1 MASTLSYGSHN
12 LPHIAIPPPTARRS
26 RLRHAVP
33 TGAFSKHMDSSEA
46 FPSEHTSICNA
57 ILVSFEADEDD
68 GKFCQGERYVVK
80 QVSNAILSANA
91 SNPQSQAFALGAKC
105 DLTNVSGSNSPP
117 PKTYSYDDLDIPRA
131 RPKFDAELTREN
143 SRSVSSEGFQPTGWL
158 NEVPSPVEPR
168 LPVFPPPVRSPTPP
182 GLPSFGSLEA
192 MTYVSPRRSRKGR
205 TRDERSRRGA
215 TRRET
220 RDDDNENFSFASFL
234 TGLGRILGLISA
246 SDSHSERLPPG
257 IVARAEDGTY
267 IRGRFGH
274 RQSGHGV
281 GAGPASIGLA
291 SHPFHRPS
299 LPTATTPSRTRTSGV
314 DHHQPVYRCPPYRS
328 LLDVPPARPSPH
340 KESNQTRSSIL
351 RLPPSRNP
359 AVHSA
364 DSRRG
369 HFEPHLSNIRE
380 NTRSPPRAPPGGYSA
395 PVNMGL
401 SMDGR
406 GDEPNPPNGN
416 DAPLSPTS
424 RGEERLVDGESESD
438 ESYCCS
444 CSFAKNIS
452 SFLTKATRA
461 CRPEGEHAGNPD
473 LRDHIDAS
481 GNNPTREHSTTQ
493 NGRRNS
499 RQVPA
504 NTPVTQADDDHEYDA
519 DANTN
524 TESETESSNT
534 IRTNTPTSSAQ
545 SNDSGSPS
553 SQPTDRRRSSTRSS
567 PFLPTGWPASLIY
580 QYSTSRD

>member
-1 MASTLSYGSHN
+1 MASTLSYGNHS

-68 GKFCQGERYVVK
+68 GKFCQGEQYVVK

-91 SNPQSQAFALGAKC
+91 SNPQSQALALGAKC
-105 DLTNVSGSNSPP
+105 DLTNVSRPNNPP
-117 PKTYSYDDLDIPRA
+117 TKTYSYDDLDIPRE
-131 RPKFDAELTREN
+131 RPRFNATLTRQN
-143 SRSVSSEGFQPTGWL
+143 SRSASSEGFQPTSWL

-192 MTYVSPRRSRKGR
+192 MSYVSPRRSRKGR
-205 TRDERSRRGA
+205 KRDERSRCGVKRRG
-215 TRRET
+215 T
-220 RDDDNENFSFASFL
+220 RDDDNENYLFASFF
-234 TGLGRILGLISA
+234 TGLGRILGLIPA
-246 SDSHSERLPPG
+246 SDARSERLPPG

-267 IRGRFGH
+267 IRARFGH

-281 GAGPASIGLA
+281 GAGPASVGLA

-299 LPTATTPSRTRTSGV
+299 LPTATTASRTRTSGV
-314 DHHQPVYRCPPYRS
+314 YHRQPVYRCPPYRS
-328 LLDVPPARPSPH
+328 LLDVPPARPNPH
-340 KESNQTRSSIL
+340 KESNQIRSSPGL
-351 RLPPSRNP
+351 APSRNP

-395 PVNMGL
+395 PVNMGF

-416 DAPLSPTS
+416 DPPLSPNS

-438 ESYCCS
+438 EIYCCS

-452 SFLTKATRA
+452 SFFTKATRA
-461 CRPEGEHAGNPD
+461 CRPEKEHAGKRN
-473 LRDHIDAS
+473 LRGHIDAP
-481 GNNPTREHSTTQ
+481 GNDPTRGHSTTQ
-493 NGRRNS
+493 NCRRNS
-499 RQVPA
+499 RHVPS
-504 NTPVTQADDDHEYDA
+504 NTPVTQADDDYEYDA

-524 TESETESSNT
+524 TETETDRSGT
-534 IRTNTPTSSAQ
+534 IRTNTPTSNTQ
-545 SNDSGSPS
+545 SNHSGSPS
-553 SQPTDRRRSSTRSS
+553 SQPTGRRRSSARSS
-567 PFLPTGWPASLIY
+567 PFVPTGWPASLIY
-580 QYSTSRD
+580 RYSTSRD